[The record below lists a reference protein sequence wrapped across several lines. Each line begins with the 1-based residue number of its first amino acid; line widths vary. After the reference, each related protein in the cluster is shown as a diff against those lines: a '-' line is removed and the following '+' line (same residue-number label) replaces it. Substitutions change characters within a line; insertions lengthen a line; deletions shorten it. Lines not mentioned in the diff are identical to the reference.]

1 MRYRGF
7 TNLECVGGSG
17 RRRREPSL
25 LAMNMSNLTPKPD
38 NDGVQKKFL
47 PNQDAEQ
54 CGEGQHEQL
63 RTRRPCS
70 ERPQAAS
77 GAF

>member
-1 MRYRGF
+1 MRCRGF
-7 TNLECVGGSG
+7 TNLECVGGRG
-17 RRRREPSL
+17 RRGREPSL

-38 NDGVQKKFL
+38 NDEVQKKSL

-70 ERPQAAS
+70 EQPHAAS